1 MDRVNRNPGQKFDG
15 SELDWLLDEYLNAKA
30 SKVAAPT
37 LRDYSIVLGYF
48 RKWWNEIGP
57 QQGFVVARNDFH
69 KFLRWL
75 EVQPSRQGER
85 LGLGTVDTV
94 MKRLK
99 QFFHWAWS
107 NEYFKRNYSE
117 WIPRPTGEVA
127 KREAPDPEKLELL
140 FVAAGQ
146 MEKPI
151 RNRAILAI
159 LIGTA
164 VRRTECVN
172 IDIEHV
178 RFTADGKGEIAIVN
192 GKGKKPRIVI
202 FDSIAGDYIATH
214 IRYMQ
219 DAGFTTGPL
228 FLGRNGR
235 LGAKGL
241 YVVIKDCAARAGLSD
256 QIQGP
261 HDLRRLFAT
270 YWSRK
275 QRGEGYTKPL
285 SLQMGHTGEKMTLH
299 YSKQDI
305 SDVRATFTSPMEMLT
320 KK

>member
-1 MDRVNRNPGQKFDG
+1 
-15 SELDWLLDEYLNAKA
+15 
-30 SKVAAPT
+30 
-37 LRDYSIVLGYF
+37 
-48 RKWWNEIGP
+48 
-57 QQGFVVARNDFH
+57 
-69 KFLRWL
+69 
-75 EVQPSRQGER
+75 
-85 LGLGTVDTV
+85 
-94 MKRLK
+94 
-99 QFFHWAWS
+99 
-107 NEYFKRNYSE
+107 
-117 WIPRPTGEVA
+117 
-127 KREAPDPEKLELL
+127 
-140 FVAAGQ
+140 

-172 IDIEHV
+172 INIEHV
-178 RFTADGKGEIAIVN
+178 RFTADGKGEIVIVS

-305 SDVRATFTSPMEMLT
+305 SDVRATFTSPMEMLR
-320 KK
+320 K